1 MSMTTLPASDTLNN
15 QLRKTIR
22 TLHLATVNT
31 MINKGMMM
39 AMRAFQRS
47 DEDQFKKGIV

>member
-15 QLRKTIR
+15 QLGKSSRILYT
-22 TLHLATVNT
+22 ATVNT

-47 DEDQFKKGIV
+47 DED